1 MGEGRA
7 GCPCGNEVRVSEAHP
22 PAGQVGS
29 GLPDLALQLAGG
41 VLAVVKSGH
50 AIAHSTQCIAAGG
63 HQQVGGQ

>member
-1 MGEGRA
+1 M
-7 GCPCGNEVRVSEAHP
+7 SEAHP

-29 GLPDLALQLAGG
+29 GLLDLALQLAGG